1 MIRRKNR
8 PMNGR
13 LAAHM
18 NPFKRGEMGDDPN
31 GNVEKK
37 LAVGARDDYG
47 RRRGLAGGF
56 SFSFGFGFGSSG
68 SFGSFGGSTAGQ
80 DGART

>member
-1 MIRRKNR
+1 
-8 PMNGR
+8 
-13 LAAHM
+13 
-18 NPFKRGEMGDDPN
+18 MGDDPN

-37 LAVGARDDYG
+37 LAIGARDDYG

-56 SFSFGFGFGSSG
+56 SFGFGFGSSG
-68 SFGSFGGSTAGQ
+68 SFGSFGSFGGSAAGQ